1 MEAKADAK
9 ETVKEYKIQKSADT
23 ADHAD
28 SKSSP
33 VASNAKSPNSASA
46 HKIGGA
52 EESGRSA
59 PTTGDMRSG
68 EFANEG
74 GKDSRKLSGVKADH
88 KDGAD
93 GSAKKSP
100 VVPAKK

>member
-1 MEAKADAK
+1 MD
-9 ETVKEYKIQKSADT
+9 EYKIQKSADT

-28 SKSSP
+28 NKKSA
-33 VASNAKSPNSASA
+33 VASSNPSPNSASA

-52 EESGRSA
+52 EEKGRPA
-59 PTTGDMRSG
+59 PSTSDMKSG

-74 GKDSRKLSGVKADH
+74 GKDSRKLDDASSKVSKT
-88 KDGAD
+88 DGTDA
-93 GSAKKSP
+93 SAKKSP